1 MAKRGRKP
9 VDIKGLRFGRLTV
22 LDLYQGEDR
31 GPHAQWVCRCDCGNK
46 IVTRGDRLR
55 YGQQTSCGCLRADP
69 AWRKTVW
76 KNHYDAIVQKRRKK
90 SSG

>member
-31 GPHAQWVCRCDCGNK
+31 GPHAQWICRCDCGNER
-46 IVTRGDRLR
+46 VVAMSNLR
-55 YGQQTSCGCLRADP
+55 VGHTKSCGCYQREKSFAANTDDLTGKVFAD
-69 AWRKTVW
+69 
-76 KNHYDAIVQKRRKK
+76 
-90 SSG
+90 